1 MNWYLEVFKKYA
13 VFSGRAGR
21 QEYWYFT
28 LFNILVGILLRVMD
42 QITGNLDYETGL
54 GLLSTFYSLVV
65 LIPAT
70 AVLVRRLHDTDRS
83 AWWLLIVLVP
93 LIGELVLLVF
103 TIQDSQ
109 PGNNQYGAN
118 PKDNAD

>member
-83 AWWLLIVLVP
+83 AWWLLIALVP

-103 TIQDSQ
+103 TLQDSQ

>member
-28 LFNILVGILLRVMD
+28 LFNILVALLLRVMD

-103 TIQDSQ
+103 TILDSQ